1 MNDNWS
7 KLQSK
12 TIDVKKTDELSRKF
26 NHLKKVI
33 SNPDQYNTNL
43 ASKDSLLSLEQ
54 QIEELQEQ
62 VDYLSLQLTKLIS
75 TSPNPYGDDDYATPQ
90 VDDFPKFPGR
100 KKLPNYD
107 L

>member
-1 MNDNWS
+1 MSNWS

-33 SNPDQYNTNL
+33 SDPDKYNSNL
-43 ASKDSLLSLEQ
+43 ASKNSVLSLEQ

-62 VDYLSLQLTKLIS
+62 VDYLSFELTKLIK
-75 TSPNPYGDDDYATPQ
+75 N
-90 VDDFPKFPGR
+90 K
-100 KKLPNYD
+100 
-107 L
+107 